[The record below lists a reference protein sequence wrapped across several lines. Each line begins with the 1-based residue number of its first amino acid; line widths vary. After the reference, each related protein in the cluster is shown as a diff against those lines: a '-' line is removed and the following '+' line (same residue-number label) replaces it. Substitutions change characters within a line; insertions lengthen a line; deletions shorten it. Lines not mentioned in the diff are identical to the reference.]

1 MEYAPENL
9 VKSFIIGYNTQANK
23 RMRIIPFH
31 ILACLLMK

>member
-9 VKSFIIGYNTQANK
+9 VKSFTIGYNTHTNK

-31 ILACLLMK
+31 SLACLLMK